1 MALIKRSELLV
12 FLNTTP
18 GENAETWGLAGK
30 KTTDS
35 SWSYEADETSETYVT
50 DDVATNTVNSYALTM
65 DDEMKCNSGDAV
77 FEFVNDIR
85 YYLKT
90 NDEAVTDVLLI
101 DKYDVVEEGKFR
113 AQQFKCSIVISNYG
127 GPGGQTATLTYAIKC
142 SGNPKFGTVTMSNG
156 VPTFTEVASA

>member
-12 FLNTTP
+12 FLNTVPSGGTP
-18 GENAETWGLAGK
+18 TWGLAGR

-65 DDEMKCNSGDAV
+65 EDEMKCNSGDDV

-90 NDEAVTDVLLI
+90 NDDAVTDVLLI
-101 DKYDVVEEGKFR
+101 DKYDEVETGKFR
-113 AQQFKCSIVISNYG
+113 AQQFKCSIVVSSYG
-127 GPGGQTATLTYAIKC
+127 GAGGQTATLTYSIKC
-142 SGNPKFGTVTMSNG
+142 SGNPKLGTVQMNNG
-156 VPTFTEVASA
+156 VPTFTETVSA

>member
-12 FLNTTP
+12 YLDTTP
-18 GENAETWGLAGK
+18 SSSETWALAGK

-35 SWSYEADETSETYVT
+35 SWSYEADESSETYVT

-65 DDEMKCNSGDAV
+65 DDEMKCNSGDDV

-90 NDEAVTDVLLI
+90 GDDAVTNVLLI
-101 DKYDVVEEGKFR
+101 DKYDEVTTGKFR
-113 AQQFKCSIVISNYG
+113 AQKFKCSIVISNYG
-127 GPGGQTATLTYAIKC
+127 GPGGQTATLTYSIKC
-142 SGNPKFGTVTMSNG
+142 SGNPKFGTVTMNQG
-156 VPTFTEVASA
+156 VPTFTETTSA